1 MTKVL
6 TVPEIEAIKE
16 YADTDWWYFA
26 RAIEATVIKRLAAGV
41 SVEPVGVV
49 IGFDDDTG
57 NAVVDHSCEGPYG
70 PLDDYEGIYNLDQL
84 NTAIAAARVQEN
96 ERCAKLIE
104 DEEEDGLPL
113 ETLANGIRSSPI
125 QKEPWII
132 GPEPGCGS
140 HVAPIS
146 NAEALKRSFSS

>member
-70 PLDDYEGIYNLDQL
+70 PLDDFEGVYNFDQL
-84 NTAIAAARVQEN
+84 TAALAAARVAALEEARDIVLNFQAGWIPDGFTE
-96 ERCAKLIE
+96 CA
-104 DEEEDGLPL
+104 D
-113 ETLANGIRSSPI
+113 AIRDLLG
-125 QKEPWII
+125 KE
-132 GPEPGCGS
+132 
-140 HVAPIS
+140 AT
-146 NAEALKRSFSS
+146 

>member
-1 MTKVL
+1 MCEMSLFTEKERADL
-6 TVPEIEAIKE
+6 CYMHDNDPEKLF
-16 YADTDWWYFA
+16 D
-26 RAIEATVIKRLAAGV
+26 ATVAAVLEKLAAGV

-113 ETLANGIRSSPI
+113 ETLANGIRSSL
-125 QKEPWII
+125 
-132 GPEPGCGS
+132 GNS
-140 HVAPIS
+140 V
-146 NAEALKRSFSS
+146 SFETCYSPTPARREE